1 MSQLVSFVIS
11 KRTGQFRVVAA
22 IREYWMVC
30 GVFLVGAIAFFGNP
44 DGYTETSRAVLHGL
58 CAQTPSHTIMFG
70 DRPLPFDARMT
81 GIYSGFLITVAT
93 IVGRGRLWRY
103 GGFPPPILATLS
115 GFVVLMAID
124 GINSLLTDMAVWH
137 PYGASNAYRV
147 VTGYGVGVALA
158 CGLAWLV
165 ASSAWH
171 ISIPKPPMSS
181 LSELLPSLAGLAG
194 VGLVVAWHPAWMHLP
209 ATIMLVLAA
218 WLTITMLVLAMVLL
232 SFRLDERI
240 QRTAQLHVPVASAM
254 LLAALVMI
262 GLASTRFWI
271 ERTLG
276 ITNAMM

>member
-1 MSQLVSFVIS
+1 
-11 KRTGQFRVVAA
+11 
-22 IREYWMVC
+22 
-30 GVFLVGAIAFFGNP
+30 
-44 DGYTETSRAVLHGL
+44 
-58 CAQTPSHTIMFG
+58 
-70 DRPLPFDARMT
+70 
-81 GIYSGFLITVAT
+81 
-93 IVGRGRLWRY
+93 
-103 GGFPPPILATLS
+103 
-115 GFVVLMAID
+115 
-124 GINSLLTDMAVWH
+124 MAVWH